1 MASEAPASRAYV
13 LYGVAGCGKTTLGRA
28 LVERL
33 NDAAPETER
42 DAVFVDA
49 DDLHSPEAREKMS
62 RGEPLTE
69 MDREPWLARV
79 RARMLESARPKELDG
94 KLTHRDVVVACSAL
108 RRDHRASLVPDV
120 SAQAPWLKS
129 VDFVFLR
136 VEKAKLE
143 KRLKERSKNGHFF
156 PASLLQSQLDTLEPP
171 SLDDSRSICHV
182 FDAETRSS
190 PSAAASAL
198 AATLDA
204 IARAR
209 AEWDATARAF
219 LDDWYG
225 RLEQIPGGLANAV
238 QSHAVQIDHVCFRCA
253 SEASYRDALASLE
266 RAGHVVAGSSAVGGR
281 EITTV
286 RLRPPIEWRGFV
298 VPAVEVPMPKP
309 GRPKPDGWE
318 HAEVALMR
326 GGVEGAE
333 HLIRLRKTYPD
344 APWDAKG
351 LGKALNAEL
360 SCSLP
365 GEPAMAV
372 KFHHRPLLEVVAH
385 EIERGMAKAPP
396 RLASEFANDARL
408 RRKRLGKRARERDE
422 NLDATYATYDDAADE
437 DAIRSIHSRRD
448 FVSDAGTETNALTT
462 LPPDLTVF
470 ADPLASFG
478 LEMREPWAGMVTRGE
493 KTTET
498 RGYPLPEALLFRP
511 VALLAAPAAPR
522 LPGDAERAPEAFLP
536 DAAPAGALTTVA
548 LVTFGS
554 CVPYASK
561 EAFADDFANH
571 RVGPETAF
579 GAWAGPG
586 PGPSESGTPLFAWRV
601 AEVLPLPAPAPSPAA
616 TRVLRS
622 LFRLDADAET
632 LLGAPDDASDG
643 SDDDKGRWDDDGEND
658 RPWH

>member
-1 MASEAPASRAYV
+1 MASEASASRAYV

-33 NDAAPETER
+33 NDAAPETKR

-108 RRDHRASLVPDV
+108 RRDHRASLVRDV
-120 SAQAPWLKS
+120 TAETAPWLKS

-171 SLDDSRSICHV
+171 SLDDSRTICHV

-190 PSAAASAL
+190 PSAIKEKASAL

-204 IARAR
+204 LARAR

-253 SEASYRDALASLE
+253 SEASYRDALASLK

-333 HLIRLRKTYPD
+333 HLIRLRETYPD

-365 GEPAMAV
+365 GEPAMCV

-396 RLASEFANDARL
+396 RLASIGFANDARL
-408 RRKRLGKRARERDE
+408 RRKRASETYSDE
-422 NLDATYATYDDAADE
+422 
-437 DAIRSIHSRRD
+437 IHSRARD
-448 FVSDAGTETNALTT
+448 FVSNAGTETNASAQNT

-498 RGYPLPEALLFRP
+498 RGYALPEALLFRP

-522 LPGDAERAPEAFLP
+522 LPGDTKRAPEAFLP

-571 RVGPETAF
+571 RVGPETSF

-601 AEVLPLPAPAPSPAA
+601 AEVLPLPTPAPSPAA

-632 LLGAPDDASDG
+632 PLGAPDDASDG

>member
-1 MASEAPASRAYV
+1 M
-13 LYGVAGCGKTTLGRA
+13 
-28 LVERL
+28 
-33 NDAAPETER
+33 
-42 DAVFVDA
+42 
-49 DDLHSPEAREKMS
+49 
-62 RGEPLTE
+62 
-69 MDREPWLARV
+69 V
-79 RARMLESARPKELDG
+79 RLES
-94 KLTHRDVVVACSAL
+94 
-108 RRDHRASLVPDV
+108 
-120 SAQAPWLKS
+120 
-129 VDFVFLR
+129 
-136 VEKAKLE
+136 
-143 KRLKERSKNGHFF
+143 N
-156 PASLLQSQLDTLEPP
+156 
-171 SLDDSRSICHV
+171 
-182 FDAETRSS
+182 
-190 PSAAASAL
+190 
-198 AATLDA
+198 
-204 IARAR
+204 
-209 AEWDATARAF
+209 
-219 LDDWYG
+219 
-225 RLEQIPGGLANAV
+225 
-238 QSHAVQIDHVCFRCA
+238 VQIDHVCFRCA

-286 RLRPPIEWRGFV
+286 RLRPPIEWRGVV

-333 HLIRLRKTYPD
+333 HLICLRKTYPD

-396 RLASEFANDARL
+396 RLASIGFANDARL
-408 RRKRLGKRARERDE
+408 RRKRASE
-422 NLDATYATYDDAADE
+422 TYSGE
-437 DAIRSIHSRRD
+437 IHSRARD
-448 FVSDAGTETNALTT
+448 FVSNAGTKTNASAEKNT

-498 RGYPLPEALLFRP
+498 RGYALPEALLFRP
-511 VALLAAPAAPR
+511 IALLAAPAAPR
-522 LPGDAERAPEAFLP
+522 IPGDTKRAPKAFLP

-632 LLGAPDDASDG
+632 PLGAPDDASDG

>member
-1 MASEAPASRAYV
+1 MASEASASRAYV

-33 NDAAPETER
+33 NDAAPETKR

-108 RRDHRASLVPDV
+108 RRDHRASLVRDV
-120 SAQAPWLKS
+120 TAETAPWLKS

-190 PSAAASAL
+190 PSAAAETL

-204 IARAR
+204 LLRAR

-253 SEASYRDALASLE
+253 SEASYRDALASLK

-333 HLIRLRKTYPD
+333 HLIRLRETYPD

-365 GEPAMAV
+365 GEPAMCV

-396 RLASEFANDARL
+396 RLASIGFANDARL
-408 RRKRLGKRARERDE
+408 RRKRASETYSDE
-422 NLDATYATYDDAADE
+422 
-437 DAIRSIHSRRD
+437 IHSRARD
-448 FVSDAGTETNALTT
+448 FVSNAGTETNAS
-462 LPPDLTVF
+462 PPDLTVF

-498 RGYPLPEALLFRP
+498 RGYALPEALLFRP

-522 LPGDAERAPEAFLP
+522 LPGGVKKAFLP

-571 RVGPETAF
+571 RVGPETSF

-601 AEVLPLPAPAPSPAA
+601 AEVLPLPTPAPSPAA

-632 LLGAPDDASDG
+632 PLGAPDDASDG